1 MGKSGQIMKYENENF
16 SFKFFS
22 KDILLF
28 SNKQRKD
35 RINILNLPF
44 FKNGE
49 LRYAFYNQSEK

>member
-1 MGKSGQIMKYENENF
+1 MRKSGQIMKYKSESF

-28 SNKQRKD
+28 SNKQGKEL
-35 RINILNLPF
+35 INILNLPF

-49 LRYAFYNQSEK
+49 LRYAFYNQSGK